1 MYEHPIPIDDEP
13 EEPIKLTKA
22 GVEFAPLIKMA
33 NAGMVSIRDCVLIKR
48 CAENIENS
56 RIVTSPFGLSDF
68 EDESFKN
75 LRCLLEKYGKHYPDN
90 VDVLQKASGG
100 DRVDDLIK
108 KAVNGLRAG
117 KNIILPAECRIAFAR
132 VPALQALVASG
143 RICFDYAG

>member
-1 MYEHPIPIDDEP
+1 MYEHPIPIDYEP

-33 NAGMVSIRDCVLIKR
+33 NAGVVSAADSALIRR
-48 CAENIENS
+48 CAKNIETS
-56 RIVTSPFGLSDF
+56 RISVDPIPLGDH
-68 EDESFKN
+68 EDESFTT
-75 LRCLLEKYGKHYPDN
+75 LRIMREKYAKHADN
-90 VDVLQKASGG
+90 VLQKASGG

-108 KAVNGLRAG
+108 KAVYGLRAG

-143 RICFDYAG
+143 RICFDYNG